1 MPSPSLP
8 AVAASAAAAAG
19 RPSVLSLLTAPPW
32 SQSLWGHPS
41 SSIIRPLIRSHHNPC
56 YVHLAYMVTKTE
68 IDTSKLNDVSSP
80 CRESERFGAEY
91 SVIQNR
97 GSCLD
102 CAAWG
107 QEKKIQEMFALLI
120 MQDACTFNEEWKSA
134 RRRY

>member
-1 MPSPSLP
+1 MCSRNP
-8 AVAASAAAAAG
+8 
-19 RPSVLSLLTAPPW
+19 LS
-32 SQSLWGHPS
+32 
-41 SSIIRPLIRSHHNPC
+41 
-56 YVHLAYMVTKTE
+56 YVQHLQVTKTE
-68 IDTSKLNDVSSP
+68 IDTRKLNDVSSP

>member
-1 MPSPSLP
+1 MGQE
-8 AVAASAAAAAG
+8 V
-19 RPSVLSLLTAPPW
+19 
-32 SQSLWGHPS
+32 
-41 SSIIRPLIRSHHNPC
+41 IRSEGGCTSTQNTSFPE
-56 YVHLAYMVTKTE
+56 VTKTE

-97 GSCLD
+97 GSSVIQNRGQFDGIVDQSIMSGRSNTFWSCLE

-107 QEKKIQEMFALLI
+107 QEKKIQEMFAPLI
-120 MQDACTFNEEWKSA
+120 MQDACTFSEEWKSS